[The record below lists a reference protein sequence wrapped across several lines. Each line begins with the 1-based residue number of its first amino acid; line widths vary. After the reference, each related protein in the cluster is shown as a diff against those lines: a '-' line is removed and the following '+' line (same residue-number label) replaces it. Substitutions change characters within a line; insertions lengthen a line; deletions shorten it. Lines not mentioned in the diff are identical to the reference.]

1 MDSAILRLLHKRG
14 FSMSSCCD
22 GKKPKKIKEW
32 GSKEENSNDKNIMS
46 NLFKKILKK

>member
-1 MDSAILRLLHKRG
+1 
-14 FSMSSCCD
+14 MSSCCD

-32 GSKEENSNDKNIMS
+32 GNEEENPKDKNIVS